1 MGATSR
7 VELASSSGVP
17 GIALVLAEPEGGGR
31 STEKGPATLAA
42 GQDQLR
48 GEVHSAAT
56 TGDARKLQQLLAA
69 DPALANV
76 RDSHG
81 RTPLHV
87 ALHTSTIEQLLLHG
101 ADPDL
106 AKGREGAAAWHR

>member
-1 MGATSR
+1 MATESD
-7 VELASSSGVP
+7 SG
-17 GIALVLAEPEGGGR
+17 LNQQLAESCRDGALQR
-31 STEKGPATLAA
+31 VAA
-42 GQDQLR
+42 LLDSGTA
-48 GEVHSAAT
+48 VNAV
-56 TGDARKLQQLLAA
+56 DA
-69 DPALANV
+69 D
-76 RDSHG
+76 G